1 MPSISN
7 DSAPTVDYVSY
18 FTKQFPKDLAQMAA
32 LRDELEKR
40 QGALTAVEDANKL
53 RAEADDY
60 AAKIKADVAGLLSDA
75 RDKNRRLDAA
85 RAELDVASKSF
96 REEAEATEKT
106 FAAREKEVALRE
118 KTVASRMSALDA
130 KDVELQNQ
138 TAKLVS
144 AQVEFDARVKA
155 YQERVASLSI

>member
-1 MPSISN
+1 MPSITN
-7 DSAPTVDYVSY
+7 DVPAVDYVSY

-60 AAKIKADVAGLLSDA
+60 AAKTKADVDGLLSDA

-85 RAELDVASKSF
+85 AADLAARERAFDTSSSKK
-96 REEAEATEKT
+96 EADLAK
-106 FAAREKEVALRE
+106 REKEVSLRE
-118 KTVASRMSALDA
+118 AAVTSRMAAMDA
-130 KDVELQNQ
+130 KDVVLQNKQ
-138 TAKLVS
+138 AKLVS
-144 AQVEFDARVKA
+144 DQVEFDSRVKA
-155 YQERVASLSI
+155 YMERIASLSV

>member
-7 DSAPTVDYVSY
+7 DSAPAVDYVSY

-40 QGALTAVEDANKL
+40 QGALTAVDDANKL
-53 RAEADDY
+53 RAEADAY
-60 AAKIKADVAGLLSDA
+60 AAKIKADVDGLLSDA
-75 RDKNRRLDAA
+75 RAEARRVADASA
-85 RAELDVASKSF
+85 TIDAEAKSF
-96 REEAEATEKT
+96 REEVEATQKT
-106 FAAREKEVALRE
+106 LAAREKEVAARE
-118 KTVASRMSALDA
+118 KTVASRMTALDA

-138 TAKLVS
+138 NAKLVS

-155 YQERVASLSI
+155 FQERVAALAP

>member
-40 QGALTAVEDANKL
+40 QGALTAVEEANKL

-60 AAKIKADVAGLLSDA
+60 AAKIKADVDGLLADV

-85 RAELDVASKSF
+85 RTNLDASAASF
-96 REEAEATEKT
+96 RQEVEATDKAL
-106 FAAREKEVALRE
+106 AAREKEVAARE
-118 KTVASRMSALDA
+118 KTVASRMTALDA
-130 KDVELQNQ
+130 KDVEIQNLA
-138 TAKLVS
+138 AKLVS
-144 AQVEFDARVKA
+144 AQVEFDSRVKA
-155 YQERVASLSI
+155 YQERVASLTP

>member
-7 DSAPTVDYVSY
+7 DSAPAVDYVTY
-18 FTKQFPKDLAQMAA
+18 FTKQFPKDLANMAA

-53 RAEADDY
+53 RMEADEY
-60 AAKIKADVAGLLSDA
+60 AAKTKADVDGLLSDA

-85 RAELDVASKSF
+85 RADLDSAAASF
-96 REEAEATEKT
+96 RQEAEATEKT
-106 FAAREKEVALRE
+106 LAAREKEVAARE
-118 KTVASRMSALDA
+118 KTVASRMTALDA

-138 TAKLVS
+138 NAKLVS

-155 YQERVASLSI
+155 FQERVASLSV